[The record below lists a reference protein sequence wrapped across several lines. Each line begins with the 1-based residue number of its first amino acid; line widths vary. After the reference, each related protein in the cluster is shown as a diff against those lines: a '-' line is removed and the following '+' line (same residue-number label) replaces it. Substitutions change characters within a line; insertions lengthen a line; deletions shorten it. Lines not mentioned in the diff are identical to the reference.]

1 MRVLIDT
8 NVFLAAILCPNGVAA
23 EAYRLAFC
31 DGNSVL
37 VCDYVIEE
45 LKRVVHRK
53 SSGKYDS
60 QLTTFISGLMLAAD
74 AVLVP
79 EEPVEG
85 EVELRDP
92 NDQPILRGA
101 LVSEADIILSGDK
114 DLLEAGIPYPP
125 VLTPRQFIDLLEK
138 ST

>member
-8 NVFLAAILCPNGVAA
+8 NVLLAAILCPNGVAA

-31 DGNSVL
+31 EGNSVL

-45 LKRVVHRK
+45 LKRVVHWK